1 QKRRFFPLQSIE
13 RAVDIARRRIEAEL
27 RYRRDYFAVLA
38 ANGDFKFVEL
48 VHGSPLACR
57 IKSFPIRLPRGES
70 GSRTLC
76 HCSSGRRDGAA
87 FEPEVGSLRL
97 PGSRES
103 RYHFSQRTVP
113 PTIRIII
120 PDHAHVY
127 ADTLLEKAS
136 APWRRREGRL
146 LVSRRGLERRVPMTL
161 DDRRQC
167 RVPPLRPSASG
178 RRAARRSAGGKPGE
192 GALHGPSLSDTP
204 PHPAVFASVLLAAAV
219 GRSAQAGRRDM
230 RQPYGLETDRSASA
244 VAP

>member
-1 QKRRFFPLQSIE
+1 
-13 RAVDIARRRIEAEL
+13 
-27 RYRRDYFAVLA
+27 

-76 HCSSGRRDGAA
+76 HCSSCRTDGAA

-127 ADTLLEKAS
+127 ADTLLEKACD
-136 APWRRREGRL
+136 PWRRREGRL
-146 LVSRRGLERRVPMTL
+146 LVTRPGLERRVPMTL

-167 RVPPLRPSASG
+167 RVPPLRPSGSG
-178 RRAARRSAGGKPGE
+178 RRAARRSAGGKPGA
-192 GALHGPSLSDTP
+192 GGSPRPKPIGPSSSPGRLRVGSSRCGGRP
-204 PHPAVFASVLLAAAV
+204 LCASGETLHAAAPLP
-219 GRSAQAGRRDM
+219 GDRPKRLSGHSRTRR
-230 RQPYGLETDRSASA
+230 
-244 VAP
+244 